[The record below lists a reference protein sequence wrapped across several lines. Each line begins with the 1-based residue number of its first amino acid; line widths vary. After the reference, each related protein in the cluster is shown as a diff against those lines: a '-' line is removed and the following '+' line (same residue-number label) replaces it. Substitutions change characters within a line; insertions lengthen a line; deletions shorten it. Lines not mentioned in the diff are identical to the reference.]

1 MYHIHITKT
10 LDGETTD
17 VINTDAQVYALVAQT
32 DDDDKHTHVQFMLQD
47 KSEILKG
54 NTEDLIKALAIRAM
68 TVQQV
73 IELGIQASI
82 KYGCLEEV
90 LFCFKERSHELGYVL
105 NVTIPERHEEVN

>member
-10 LDGETTD
+10 VDGETTD
-17 VINTDAQVYALVAQT
+17 VVNTDAPVYALVAQT
-32 DDDDKHTHVQFMLQD
+32 DDSHTHTQFMLQD

-54 NTEDLIKALAIRAM
+54 NTEDLIKAMVIRAM

-73 IELGIQASI
+73 IELGIQAGI

-90 LFCFKERSHELGYVL
+90 LSYFKERSHELGYVL
-105 NVTIPERHEEVN
+105 DVTIPESHGEVN